1 MFKNLI
7 GGEWVEGPRVSR
19 NINPSD
25 TRDVVGEFAQADAG
39 ASQAGHRRSRRGASP
54 PGACPRRSSASTSST
69 PPAPRSWRAR
79 PSWATCSPREEGKTL
94 PEAIGE
100 VARAGN
106 IFKFFAGEALRVGRR
121 SGALRAPGRRRGDH
135 ARAASASSA

>member
-19 NINPSD
+19 NINP
-25 TRDVVGEFAQADAG
+25 
-39 ASQAGHRRSRRGASP
+39 P
-54 PGACPRRSSASTSST
+54 
-69 PPAPRSWRAR
+69 
-79 PSWATCSPREEGKTL
+79 GKTL

-106 IFKFFAGEALRVGRR
+106 IFKFFAGEALRGGGQYHVRR
-121 SGALRAPGRRRGDH
+121 QDADRHLRQAVIDNNMPAGDAAPLTVTANFLTGGVQKQL
-135 ARAASASSA
+135 SSTTTVRVVN